1 MGELQTVQRNGVY
14 FKMSG
19 VKEFLQTEIGRQ
31 QDMLADQNVDALA
44 AAAADCPNVAASHVE
59 DAKAIV
65 ETIAGLVQEHEKE
78 EGDGNQSA

>member
-1 MGELQTVQRNGVY
+1 MGKLQTVQRNGVY
-14 FKMSG
+14 FEMSG
-19 VKEFLQTEIGRQ
+19 VKEFLQTEIDRQ

-65 ETIAGLVQEHEKE
+65 ETIGELVQEHEKE
-78 EGDGNQSA
+78 EGNADR

>member
-1 MGELQTVQRNGVY
+1 VGELQTVQRNGVY

>member
-1 MGELQTVQRNGVY
+1 MGKLQTVQRNGVY
-14 FKMSG
+14 FEMSG
-19 VKEFLQTEIGRQ
+19 VKEFLQTEIDRQ

-65 ETIAGLVQEHEKE
+65 ETIEGLVREHEKE
-78 EGDGNQSA
+78 EGNADR

>member
-1 MGELQTVQRNGVY
+1 MGKLQTVQRNGVY
-14 FKMSG
+14 FEMSG
-19 VKEFLQTEIGRQ
+19 VKEFLQTEIDRQ

-65 ETIAGLVQEHEKE
+65 ETIEGLVQEHEKE
-78 EGDGNQSA
+78 EGNADR

>member
-1 MGELQTVQRNGVY
+1 MGKLQTVQWNGVY

-19 VKEFLQTEIGRQ
+19 VKEFLQTEIDRQ

-59 DAKAIV
+59 DAKVIV
-65 ETIAGLVQEHEKE
+65 ETIEGLVQEHEKE
-78 EGDGNQSA
+78 EGNADR